1 MNKDKQQNCNELKS
15 LKYKSMLLNGVPWP
29 ENKASTDLA
38 NLDKFLENEKTFN
51 SNEPWSKLD
60 KTAKIKK
67 LAVFADRYKAEN
79 NLSDEEYARL
89 IAFFRDCLDKKK
101 LQRVKDVN
109 YSKETGEIKD
119 IPALFFN
126 KTNNHFTLKNIDKR
140 VSTVKGLAPKK
151 KQGTVKNFK
160 LKPDSDDEEQ
170 DDEDVEEKIIEI

>member
-1 MNKDKQQNCNELKS
+1 MFAS
-15 LKYKSMLLNGVPWP
+15 ST
-29 ENKASTDLA
+29 ENNSSADLA
-38 NLDKFLENEKTFN
+38 DLDKFLENEKNFN

-67 LAVFADRYKAEN
+67 LVIFANKYKIEHE
-79 NLSDEEYARL
+79 LSDEEHIYL
-89 IAFFRDCLDKKK
+89 INFFRDCLDKKK

-140 VSTVKGLAPKK
+140 VSTLKGLAPKK
-151 KQGTVKNFK
+151 KQGTIKNIK
-160 LKPDSDDEEQ
+160 LKDDSDVEIETEE
-170 DDEDVEEKIIEI
+170 EEEK

>member
-1 MNKDKQQNCNELKS
+1 MNRETI
-15 LKYKSMLLNGVPWP
+15 KYKPMFVPSSS
-29 ENKASTDLA
+29 ENNSAAGLA

-60 KTAKIKK
+60 KTAKMKK
-67 LAVFADRYKAEN
+67 LIIFANKYKIEHD
-79 NLSDEEYARL
+79 LSDEEHVFL
-89 IAFFRDCLDKKK
+89 INFFRDCLDKKK

-140 VSTVKGLAPKK
+140 VSTLKGLAPKK
-151 KQGTVKNFK
+151 KQGTIKNIRLKDDSDVDSDEDEEKNF
-160 LKPDSDDEEQ
+160 
-170 DDEDVEEKIIEI
+170 